1 LTSGVHYAII
11 KTVKEDNIK
20 EEMKM
25 KKLVNEIKKVLVNKE
40 MSFVELDSCMV
51 ENGYYSV
58 LDDGATEDIKAD
70 KCVFYTACDTDV
82 CEVKIN
88 FSIAIDCGEGED
100 PAAFILKVADVC
112 EC

>member
-1 LTSGVHYAII
+1 
-11 KTVKEDNIK
+11 
-20 EEMKM
+20 M

-58 LDDGATEDIKAD
+58 LDDGATDDIKAD
-70 KCVFYTACDTDV
+70 RRVCYTACDTNE
-82 CEVKIN
+82 CEIRIN
-88 FSIAIDCGEGED
+88 FEITIDCGADED

>member
-1 LTSGVHYAII
+1 M
-11 KTVKEDNIK
+11 KT
-20 EEMKM
+20 
-25 KKLVNEIKKVLVNKE
+25 LANEIKKALVNKE
-40 MSFVELDSCMV
+40 MSFVELDYYMV

-88 FSIAIDCGEGED
+88 FEITIDCGEDED
-100 PAAFILKVADVC
+100 VAAFILKVTDVS
-112 EC
+112 ELGR

>member
-1 LTSGVHYAII
+1 
-11 KTVKEDNIK
+11 
-20 EEMKM
+20 MKAS
-25 KKLVNEIKKVLVNKE
+25 VNEVKKELANKE
-40 MSFVELDSCMV
+40 MYFSELDTYMV
-51 ENGYYSV
+51 ENGYCSV

-88 FSIAIDCGEGED
+88 FSITIDCGEDED